1 MEYYG
6 SIEAGGTKFVCAVAD
21 EALNIVERVSLP
33 TQFPE
38 ATLDQVFDFFDG
50 YKLKSLG
57 VGSFGP
63 IDINQKSSTYGY
75 VTSTPKAGWSNVD
88 FLGALKERY
97 DIPIAWTTD
106 VNAAAYGEMHLGAG
120 KETQNCIY
128 LTVGTGIGGGAVVN
142 GHVLHGFS
150 HPEMGHISVQRYP
163 NDRIESSCPYH
174 DNCLE
179 GLAAGP
185 ALEKRTG
192 MKGQQLEPDHEVW
205 TIEAFYIAQALM
217 NYSLTLS
224 PEKIILGGG
233 VMKQTHLLAK
243 VRESLKEQLADYSTL
258 PMLEEYIVGCD
269 LGDNSGTMGCLL
281 LAKEQKNRMKQTNEV
296 GTEVSNFKN

>member
-1 MEYYG
+1 MAYYG

-21 EALNIVERVSLP
+21 EELKIIERISLP
-33 TQFPE
+33 TTLPE
-38 ATLDQVFDFFDG
+38 ATLEQVFAFFDS
-50 YKLKSLG
+50 YDLTALG

-63 IDINQKSSTYGY
+63 IDVNRKSSTYGY
-75 VTSTPKAGWSNVD
+75 ITSTPKPGWRNVD
-88 FLGALKERY
+88 LLGALKERY

-120 KETQNCIY
+120 KDTQSCIY
-128 LTVGTGIGGGAVVN
+128 LTVGTGVGGGAVVN
-142 GHVLHGFS
+142 GVVLQGFS

-163 NDRIESSCPYH
+163 NDKLESTCPYH

-192 MKGQQLEPDHEVW
+192 IKGQSLASDHDVW
-205 TIEAFYIAQALM
+205 AIVAFYLAQALM
-217 NYSLTLS
+217 NYTLVLS

-233 VMKQTHLLAK
+233 VMKQAQLFPMI
-243 VRESLKEQLADYSTL
+243 RESLKQQLGDYVAL
-258 PMLEEYIVGCD
+258 PPLEDYIVGCD
-269 LGDNSGTMGCLL
+269 LEENSGTMGCLL
-281 LAKEQKNRMKQTNEV
+281 LAKEQ
-296 GTEVSNFKN
+296 GA

>member
-21 EALNIVERVSLP
+21 EDLQIIERISLP
-33 TQFPE
+33 TTLPE
-38 ATLDQVFDFFDG
+38 ETLNQVFEFFDS
-50 YKLKSLG
+50 YQLKALG

-63 IDINQKSSTYGY
+63 IDVNQKSSTYGY
-75 VTSTPKAGWSNVD
+75 ITSTPKIGWTNMD
-88 FLGALKERY
+88 LLGALKARY
-97 DIPIAWTTD
+97 AIPIAWTTD
-106 VNAAAYGEMHLGAG
+106 VNAAAYGEIHLGAG
-120 KETQNCIY
+120 KGTQSCIY

-142 GHVLHGFS
+142 GAVLQGFS
-150 HPEMGHISVQRYP
+150 HPEMGHITVRRYP
-163 NDRIESSCPYH
+163 DDTLECVCPYH

-192 MKGQQLEPDHEVW
+192 VKGQLLEMDHDVW
-205 TIEAFYIAQALM
+205 AVEAFYLAQALM
-217 NYSLTLS
+217 NYTLVLS

-233 VMKQTHLLAK
+233 VMKQTQLFPK
-243 VRESLKEQLADYSTL
+243 IRESLEQQLGGYVSL
-258 PMLEEYIVGCD
+258 PALDEYIVGCD

-281 LAKEQKNRMKQTNEV
+281 LAKEKR
-296 GTEVSNFKN
+296 GLA

>member
-1 MEYYG
+1 MDYYG

-21 EALNIVERVSLP
+21 ETLTIIKRISLP
-33 TQFPE
+33 TMSPE
-38 ATLDQVFDFFDG
+38 ETLKQVFDFFDE
-50 YKLKSLG
+50 YELKAMG

-63 IDINQKSSTYGY
+63 IDVNRKSNTYGY
-75 VTSTPKAGWSNVD
+75 ITSTPKPGWRNVD
-88 FLGALKERY
+88 LLGRLKERY

-120 KETQNCIY
+120 KETQSCIY

-142 GHVLHGFS
+142 GAVLEGFS
-150 HPEMGHISVQRYP
+150 HPEMGHITVQRYP
-163 NDRIESSCPYH
+163 NDKLESTCPYH

-192 MKGQQLEPDHEVW
+192 IKGQSLPSNHEVW
-205 TIEAFYIAQALM
+205 EIEAFYLAQALM
-217 NYSLTLS
+217 NYTLVLS

-233 VMKQTHLLAK
+233 VMKQQQLLPLI
-243 VRESLKEQLADYSTL
+243 RESLKAQVGGYVSL
-258 PMLEEYIVGCD
+258 PPLEEYIVGCD
-269 LGDNSGTMGCLL
+269 LGDNSGTIGCLL
-281 LAKEQKNRMKQTNEV
+281 LAKKKE
-296 GTEVSNFKN
+296 G

>member
-21 EALNIVERVSLP
+21 EELKIVERISIP
-33 TQFPE
+33 TTTPE
-38 ATLDQVFDFFDG
+38 KTLAQVNTFFDA
-50 YKLKSLG
+50 YQLIALG

-63 IDINQKSSTYGY
+63 IDVNRQSSNYGY
-75 VTSTPKAGWSNVD
+75 ITSTPKPGWKNVNL
-88 FLGALKERY
+88 LGALKERY

-120 KETQNCIY
+120 KKTQSCIY

-142 GHVLHGFS
+142 GDVLQGFS
-150 HPEMGHISVQRYP
+150 HPEMGHISVRRYN
-163 NDRIESSCPYH
+163 NDVLESTCPYH
-174 DNCLE
+174 DDCLE

-192 MKGQQLEPDHEVW
+192 TKGQFLEIDHDVW
-205 TIEAFYIAQALM
+205 EIEAFYLAQALM
-217 NYSLTLS
+217 NYTLVLS

-233 VMKQTHLLAK
+233 VMKQTHLFPK
-243 VRESLKEQLADYSTL
+243 IRESLQQQLGGYVSL
-258 PMLEEYIVGCD
+258 PDLENYVVGCD

-281 LAKEQKNRMKQTNEV
+281 LAKEQRGME
-296 GTEVSNFKN
+296 

>member
-21 EALNIVERVSLP
+21 EDLQIVERISLP
-33 TQFPE
+33 TTLPE
-38 ATLDQVFDFFDG
+38 ETLNQVFEFFDS
-50 YKLKSLG
+50 YKLKALG

-75 VTSTPKAGWSNVD
+75 ITSTPKIGWTNMD
-88 FLGALKERY
+88 LLGALKARFA
-97 DIPIAWTTD
+97 IPIAWTTD
-106 VNAAAYGEMHLGAG
+106 VNAAAYGEIHLGAG
-120 KETQNCIY
+120 KGTQSCIY

-142 GHVLHGFS
+142 GAVLQGFS
-150 HPEMGHISVQRYP
+150 HPEMGHITVQRYP
-163 NDRIESSCPYH
+163 NDTLECVCPYH

-192 MKGQQLEPDHEVW
+192 IKGQLLEVAHEAW
-205 TIEAFYIAQALM
+205 SIEAFYLAQALM
-217 NYSLTLS
+217 NYTLVLS
-224 PEKIILGGG
+224 SEKIILGGG
-233 VMKQTHLLAK
+233 VMKQTHLLPK
-243 VRESLKEQLADYSTL
+243 IRESLEQQLGGYVSL
-258 PMLEEYIVGCD
+258 PDLEEYIVGCG

-281 LAKEQKNRMKQTNEV
+281 LAKEQRGLM
-296 GTEVSNFKN
+296 

>member
-21 EALNIVERVSLP
+21 EDLQIVERISLP
-33 TQFPE
+33 TTLPE
-38 ATLDQVFDFFDG
+38 ETLAQVFAFFDA
-50 YKLKSLG
+50 YQLKALG

-63 IDINQKSSTYGY
+63 IDVNRQSSTYGY
-75 VTSTPKAGWSNVD
+75 ITSTPKLGWKNVD
-88 FLGALKERY
+88 FLGALKKRY

-120 KETQNCIY
+120 KNTQSCIY
-128 LTVGTGIGGGAVVN
+128 LTVGTGVGGGAVVN
-142 GHVLHGFS
+142 GDVLQGFS
-150 HPEMGHISVQRYP
+150 HPEMGHISVARHP
-163 NDRIESSCPYH
+163 DDTLESTCPYH
-174 DNCLE
+174 SHCLE

-192 MKGQQLEPDHEVW
+192 VKGQLLEGTHDVW
-205 TIEAFYIAQALM
+205 AIEAFYLAQALM
-217 NYSLTLS
+217 NYTLILS

-233 VMKQTHLLAK
+233 VMKQQHLFPK
-243 VRESLKEQLADYSTL
+243 IRESLVKQLGGYVEL
-258 PMLEEYIVGCD
+258 PDLEEYIVGCD

-281 LAKEQKNRMKQTNEV
+281 LAKEQESLK
-296 GTEVSNFKN
+296 

>member
-21 EALNIVERVSLP
+21 ENLQIIERISLP
-33 TQFPE
+33 TTLPE
-38 ATLDQVFDFFDG
+38 ETLNQVIDFFDS
-50 YKLKSLG
+50 YQLKALG

-63 IDINQKSSTYGY
+63 IDVNRDSSTYGY
-75 VTSTPKAGWSNVD
+75 ITSTPKIGWTNMD
-88 FLGALKERY
+88 LLGALKAHFN
-97 DIPIAWTTD
+97 IPIAWTTD
-106 VNAAAYGEMHLGAG
+106 VNAAAYGEIHLGAG
-120 KETQNCIY
+120 KGTQSCIY

-142 GHVLHGFS
+142 GAVLQGVS
-150 HPEMGHISVQRYP
+150 HPEMGHITVQRYP
-163 NDRIESSCPYH
+163 NDTLECVCPYH

-192 MKGQQLEPDHEVW
+192 IKGQLLEEDHDAWE
-205 TIEAFYIAQALM
+205 IEAFYLAQALM
-217 NYSLTLS
+217 NYTLVLS

-233 VMKQTHLLAK
+233 VMKQTHLFPK
-243 VRESLKEQLADYSTL
+243 IRESLERQVGGYVSL
-258 PMLEEYIVGCD
+258 PALDEYIVGCD

-281 LAKEQKNRMKQTNEV
+281 LAKEQRGLV
-296 GTEVSNFKN
+296 